1 MAEPSRSRRI
11 QPIAK
16 IADHKEQLGVK
27 EFASRQEALAAQE
40 LRLAE
45 LRAWWRDYAEGM
57 KNKRSTGGPGMLR
70 DGRLFLAQLNGAIQ
84 RQQEVV
90 EQARVELE
98 AARARWL
105 ALRMDHE
112 ALEKVVAR
120 CRDEEDR
127 EARRNEQREQDECAA
142 RGCVPRPL

>member
-1 MAEPSRSRRI
+1 MAETSRSRRI
-11 QPIAK
+11 EPIAR

-27 EFASRQEALAAQE
+27 EFAGRQEVLAAHE

-45 LRAWWRDYAEGM
+45 LRAWWRDYAQGM
-57 KNKRSTGGPGMLR
+57 NNKRAPEGPGMLR
-70 DGRLFLAQLNGAIQ
+70 DGRLFLSQLSSAIE
-84 RQQEVV
+84 RQQAVV

-120 CRDEEDR
+120 CRDEEGR
-127 EARRNEQREQDECAA
+127 EARRSEQREQDECASRSTA
-142 RGCVPRPL
+142 ARPL

>member
-1 MAEPSRSRRI
+1 MAESTRSRRI
-11 QPIAK
+11 EPIAR

-45 LRAWWRDYAEGM
+45 LRAWWRDYADGM
-57 KNKRSTGGPGMLR
+57 KNKRSPGGPGMLR
-70 DGRLFLAQLNGAIQ
+70 DGRLFLAQLSGAIQ

-90 EQARVELE
+90 EQARMELE

-120 CRDEEDR
+120 CRDEEER
-127 EARRNEQREQDECAA
+127 EARRSEQREQDECAA
-142 RGCVPRPL
+142 RATAARPL